1 MMEAARKHR
10 ERLERIAGAAF
21 HKPAPAPK
29 PEPKPRAIAAVPIV
43 ALPPRR
49 CLDAIPETAVYVPWV
64 GEDRPVTFSDIKLMV
79 AKHFRMTFAEL
90 ESDRRNKAV
99 VRPRQIAMWLA
110 KKTTAMSLPAIGRRL
125 GDRDHTT
132 VLHGIRKIERLIAT
146 DENLAE
152 LCSAFIRN
160 LEGTS

>member
-1 MMEAARKHR
+1 MTPTPSMMEAARKHR

-64 GEDRPVTFSDIKLMV
+64 GEDRPVTFSDIKLIAGRYGPFDV
-79 AKHFRMTFAEL
+79 ALVPCGDRFTMGLDDAAIAAQWLKARVTIPIHYGTFPIIEDNGAALVE
-90 ESDRRNKAV
+90 R
-99 VRPRQIAMWLA
+99 
-110 KKTTAMSLPAIGRRL
+110 IGRSGLPGRAL
-125 GDRDHTT
+125 KPGET
-132 VLHGIRKIERLIAT
+132 
-146 DENLAE
+146 
-152 LCSAFIRN
+152 
-160 LEGTS
+160 LEF